1 MSLKVVL
8 PLLALVGTGLGWK
21 HKAEAQVRDAIATN
35 EYSLIAYAS
44 DASKALEPH
53 WGAVED
59 AIPTALS
66 VDCEASPDLCADL
79 DVASFPA
86 IRFYRPDGT
95 KHHYRGSRK
104 GSEIGAFVNR
114 MNRPVITPVEK
125 QTLSSF
131 RSSDDV
137 VVLGQFTTEESS
149 LRDRYNELAERFHDR
164 YAFGLTDVPESPGRI
179 TCWNNAIGAM
189 QMSSELEEVDA
200 MEKLVKKCAAPL
212 VPRLTR
218 RNEAEYLNVCPPL
231 TETQAGKSLV
241 YFFARIDQFLDAWSS
256 AVIPLA
262 KKYHQY
268 ITFVTVDLTEYSE
281 MPAMFGLP
289 ANIEDAVALQNPA
302 TGQVFP
308 FTGEITVD
316 AVEAFITDIS
326 EGNVEPWDGETILEV
341 VEVDAD
347 DEAVPAQAEEQKE
360 NQEGASKAN
369 VEDAK
374 EKTDTHDEL

>member
-1 MSLKVVL
+1 MSL
-8 PLLALVGTGLGWK
+8 
-21 HKAEAQVRDAIATN
+21 R
-35 EYSLIAYAS
+35 
-44 DASKALEPH
+44 
-53 WGAVED
+53 
-59 AIPTALS
+59 
-66 VDCEASPDLCADL
+66 
-79 DVASFPA
+79 
-86 IRFYRPDGT
+86 R
-95 KHHYRGSRK
+95 
-104 GSEIGAFVNR
+104 IGAFVNR

-149 LRDRYNELAERFHDR
+149 LRERYNDLAERFHDR
-164 YAFGLTDVPESPGRI
+164 YSFGLTDVPESPGRI

-200 MEKLVKKCAAPL
+200 MEKLIKKCAAPL

-218 RNEAEYLNVCPPL
+218 RNEAEYLN
-231 TETQAGKSLV
+231 AGKSLV

-268 ITFVTVDLTEYSE
+268 ITFVTVDLTEYPE

-289 ANIEDAVALQNPA
+289 TNIEDAVALQNPA

-308 FTGEITVD
+308 FTGEITID

-326 EGNVEPWDGETILEV
+326 EGNIEPWDGETILEV

-347 DEAVPAQAEEQKE
+347 DEAAPTQAEEQKE
-360 NQEGASKAN
+360 TREGASKDN

-374 EKTDTHDEL
+374 EKAGTHDEL